1 MPVSKYRI
9 LGKKIQHQ
17 KNASIPLI
25 LDYDFQERT
34 PGVGMEEDGDRGR
47 EERSKLEEE
56 RDGGR
61 EERSKL
67 EERMSAIEADLDKA
81 CQEED
86 YDKAGESAILAA

>member
-1 MPVSKYRI
+1 
-9 LGKKIQHQ
+9 
-17 KNASIPLI
+17 
-25 LDYDFQERT
+25 
-34 PGVGMEEDGDRGR
+34 MEGDGDGGR

-67 EERMSAIEADLDKA
+67 EERMAAIEADLDKA

-86 YDKAGESAILAA
+86 YDKAGESAILPALTTF